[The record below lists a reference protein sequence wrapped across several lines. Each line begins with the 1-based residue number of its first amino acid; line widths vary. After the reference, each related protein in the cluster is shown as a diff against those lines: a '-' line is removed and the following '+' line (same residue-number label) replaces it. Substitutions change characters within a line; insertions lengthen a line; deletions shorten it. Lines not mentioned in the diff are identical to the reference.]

1 MNEWIVITMIA
12 SFGLPEGGRA
22 CRWVPCYNLR
32 AHDPAP
38 EAAVLYNGCMN
49 VAPITAC
56 PSSHAIRSG
65 TVLALLFALIAAP
78 LAAVAQDISGLRL
91 GMARAEVEK
100 LTGKLAADRQSAL
113 KNAFIARK
121 LPGEGKNPLFA
132 FDERNVYF
140 DDAGRLW
147 RIRLRIHA
155 ANGKAFSP
163 PQALAFYRALGD
175 RMAAAHRLHRV
186 EEMPPVW
193 MPAANCDEARSLA
206 AQHGPNSAVPA
217 PAEAPPVGEANI
229 VVMQIGCGSVRRWS
243 RTFIA
248 KGAIAHEI
256 ALADGSPYASPVIYQ
271 IYRTVGDDPDDPL
284 LFEQMQRRAPAR

>member
-1 MNEWIVITMIA
+1 MNPA
-12 SFGLPEGGRA
+12 RP
-22 CRWVPCYNLR
+22 PCGK
-32 AHDPAP
+32 AH
-38 EAAVLYNGCMN
+38 
-49 VAPITAC
+49 
-56 PSSHAIRSG
+56 RQ
-65 TVLALLFALIAAP
+65 ALP
-78 LAAVAQDISGLRL
+78 LAALVLLATLLAAPFNTAAQDLSGLKL
-91 GMARAEVEK
+91 GMTRAEVEK
-100 LTGKLAADRQSAL
+100 LTGKLVPDRQSAM

-121 LPGEGKNPLFA
+121 LPGEGKNPLFS
-132 FDERNVYF
+132 FDERDVYF

-186 EEMPPVW
+186 EEAPPVW
-193 MPAANCDEARSLA
+193 MPAANCDEARSLPA
-206 AQHGPNSAVPA
+206 LHGPGSPVPA
-217 PAEAPPVGEANI
+217 PAEPPMVGEANI
-229 VVMQIGCGSVRRWS
+229 VILQIGCGSVRRWS

-284 LFEQMQRRAPAR
+284 LFEKMLRQRTPPR